1 MLLIFDWRF
10 TMNPSWDELK
20 EAFEKQF
27 PYLTTSGECWAGTG
41 WCAIHNTS
49 LYNEY
54 VHYEIIKRG
63 FDIYLEFHVE
73 TYANNRDELVKQLRG
88 KLLPRHYNHFSHY
101 SSYYWQTRTPICTV
115 EDLVADVAEMRKFV
129 DPIIGA
135 KKADSQNGVIITEPF
150 TAPVGIHTA
159 VKLTELLKQNL
170 SIPEYQR
177 AYCWRPSNIID
188 LLEGIKDWMR
198 LNPDPEGTYHLGTV
212 ILKKQKESYDI
223 IDGQQ
228 RLTTLAIWQATKNK
242 DADCVVPP
250 LLSSRLQSNNN
261 SKKTRNCLLRA
272 SRTIANYKE
281 DLDLCRVELSVVVVN
296 EKQPEDLAYTFF
308 NTTNSAGKRL
318 SDYDLLKTHH
328 LRYIGNE
335 NMASA
340 MVDRWHKMELDNQQ
354 DELLHQ
360 LLFRLRNWRSNSP
373 FRLDAATT
381 PERDLFRH
389 YAVAIEPIPGL
400 LTPPQATRFDS
411 VLTGG
416 AEFFNYAEYYR
427 KMLGHFNEQP
437 IIRQLAEAFQPHSKG
452 VLHSGMKAL
461 AFLFFC
467 KFGDIYLKEAVYCIA
482 YRLSE
487 LRNKTRVMGLYLVK
501 EPVFIQSTAYL
512 DRATL
517 ESQFFAGMLD
527 PRKAYRITNNTGA
540 TAKSYWEVLSNFLES
555 IEESSFGLP
564 SQHKRSA
571 HLK

>member
-1 MLLIFDWRF
+1 MSL
-10 TMNPSWDELK
+10 SWDDLID
-20 EAFEKQF
+20 AFKKQF
-27 PYLTTSGECWAGTG
+27 SDLDQSGKCWSGAG
-41 WCAIHNTS
+41 WCAIRNTPR
-49 LYNEY
+49 YNDY

-63 FDIYLEFHVE
+63 SDLYLEFHVE
-73 TYANNRDELVKQLRG
+73 TYANNRDELVKQLRD
-88 KLLPRHYNHFSHY
+88 KLLPRHYNYFSHY
-101 SSYYWQTRTPICTV
+101 SSNYWQTRTPICTMD
-115 EDLVADVAEMRKFV
+115 DLALDVAKMRTFV

-135 KKADSQNGVIITEPF
+135 KKADSQNGVNIPEPF
-150 TAPVGIHTA
+150 TAEVGILTSF
-159 VKLTELLKQNL
+159 KLTDLLNWKL

-188 LLEGIKDWMR
+188 LLEGINDWLKQNSVGM
-198 LNPDPEGTYHLGTV
+198 YHLGTV
-212 ILKKQKESYDI
+212 ILKKHKDSYDI

-228 RLTTLAIWQATKNK
+228 RLTTLAIWLAKNTNGNK
-242 DADCVVPP
+242 DRIIPP
-250 LLSSRLQSNNN
+250 LLNSPLQSNNN
-261 SKKTRNCLLRA
+261 SKSTRNHLLRA
-272 SRTIANYKE
+272 SQTIASYKRDM
-281 DLDLCRVELSVVVVN
+281 DLSRVELSVVILN

-318 SDYDLLKTHH
+318 SDYELLKTHH

-335 NMASA
+335 SMASA
-340 MVDRWHKMELDNQQ
+340 MVDRWHKMEREKQQ

-416 AEFFNYAEYYR
+416 AEFFNYAEYFR
-427 KMLGHFNEQP
+427 KMLVHFNEQP
-437 IIRQLAEAFQPHSKG
+437 IVDQMAVAFHPHSKG
-452 VLHSGMKAL
+452 VLHYGMKAL

-467 KFGDIYLKEAVYCIA
+467 KFGDVYLKEAVYCIA
-482 YRLSE
+482 YRLSG
-487 LRNKTRVMGLYLVK
+487 LRNRTRIMDLYLAK
-501 EPVFIQSTAYL
+501 EPVFAQSTTYL

-517 ESQFFAGMLD
+517 ESQFFASMLD
-527 PRKAYRITNNTGA
+527 PRKAYCIINNGA
-540 TAKSYWEVLSNFLES
+540 RAKSYWESLFSFLKG

-564 SQHKRSA
+564 NQYKRSA
-571 HLK
+571 TLNTKNS